1 MQRILFLQVLK
12 FSEIVV
18 LVEVYLSME
27 TTPSDFDDIVAEKFR
42 IMTEQA
48 LFEKYLMYLNEMNNE
63 LVFSGIGHEQNN
75 FVIV

>member
-18 LVEVYLSME
+18 LVEVHLSME